1 MPADTG
7 HGDGG
12 PQGRGP
18 GTVGP
23 RNGGHGDRGRGVPRT
38 LAEELRTRPDDALAA
53 LLSARPDLL
62 SPVPNDLTQLAT
74 RAGTRASVVRAV
86 ERLDRFAQQT
96 AEALAIAP
104 DPCPYETL
112 RDLLTGDASTEDARG
127 ARGSGGSGD
136 VRGPDDAQ
144 GPGGARGPDDA
155 QDPGDARGSAD
166 AHGPQDARGRENTR
180 GREGARGPQDAQGPG
195 GAQGPGDTQ
204 DPKYGRGTAE
214 APGPEDARRPG
225 EAQGPGGTPSTGN
238 AQGPSDA
245 SAAGTPSA
253 TGIPSDVGPASD
265 TGTTSGAGTTPNTET
280 PSTVGPAPDTGTP
293 SPTGT
298 TPSTGPAPG
307 ARTTAAAGPASGI
320 GPTPTPAAE
329 TAAGV
334 GAASRIATPLS
345 PDERAAIAAELPRAV
360 ATLREQALVWGGDD
374 RLRLVRTARELLAPS
389 PTSPSPT
396 GLGPTMQEAASGMS
410 PGRLQEL
417 LAGDGLAPTHD
428 PVTAVA
434 ALAELFQDRARMAAL
449 LDGAPAGALAVLAKL
464 TWGPPYGEASVASPT
479 PPVGWLLDHGLLL
492 PSGPRNVV
500 LPREV
505 ALHLRHGRAH
515 RAPEPLAPPLSPIT
529 EHNPQAVD
537 NTAAGQT
544 FTALATVE
552 ELLGQWES
560 AGPPVLRAG
569 GLSVRDL
576 KRTAV
581 ALDVSEPVAA
591 FWIELAYAA
600 GLLASD
606 GETDERYAPTPAYD
620 DWLRLPAEERWARLA
635 AAWLPATRTAGLVG
649 GRDGRGRTLAALG
662 PDLDRSPAPE
672 VRRRILGLLATLPP
686 GAAAAP
692 EVLLARLR
700 WERPAGHRGA
710 AAAAAPGAASSTGST
725 GITGTTGTAGTAGTT
740 GTTPGITSPTGTT
753 GSVPGAT
760 SPTSEDLR
768 SRLARWTIAEA
779 EMLGIT
785 GRAALSSHGRAL
797 LERHPDEPPT
807 SGSDTASAH
816 AARLLAPL
824 LPEPLDHVLLQAD
837 LTAVAP
843 GPLER
848 PLAETLGVLADVESK
863 GGATVYRFTP
873 ESVRRA
879 LDAGRTADDVHT
891 FLAAHSR
898 TPVPQPL
905 SYLVD
910 DVARKHGRL
919 RIGAASAYLRC
930 DDDTLLA
937 EILAD
942 RRSAG
947 LRLRRLA
954 PTVLAAQA
962 PPDTLLEG
970 LRAMGYAPAAE
981 SAEGDVLVSRPEA
994 QRTPPRT
1001 PPVPVPEGPPLPD
1014 ATLLGAAVRA
1024 IRAGDLAA
1032 TAPHKTVAASGAGSG
1047 PEAGPHGSG
1056 TGSGADSGVGSGAGS
1071 RSGARS
1077 GGGSGGGGDR
1087 LPRTTSADT
1096 LATMQA
1102 AALTGSNVWIG
1113 YVNANGAA
1121 TQRVIAP
1128 VRVEGG
1134 FVTAYD
1140 HTSDEVRTYPLHRIT
1155 GAAELAE
1162 DAT

>member
-1 MPADTG
+1 M
-7 HGDGG
+7 
-12 PQGRGP
+12 
-18 GTVGP
+18 
-23 RNGGHGDRGRGVPRT
+23 PRT

-53 LLSARPDLL
+53 LLRARPDLL

-86 ERLDRFAQQT
+86 ERLDRFALQT
-96 AEALAIAP
+96 AEALAVAP

-112 RDLLTGDASTEDARG
+112 RDLLTGD
-127 ARGSGGSGD
+127 
-136 VRGPDDAQ
+136 
-144 GPGGARGPDDA
+144 
-155 QDPGDARGSAD
+155 
-166 AHGPQDARGRENTR
+166 
-180 GREGARGPQDAQGPG
+180 EGAE
-195 GAQGPGDTQ
+195 
-204 DPKYGRGTAE
+204 E
-214 APGPEDARRPG
+214 AAGQRDARRAR
-225 EAQGPGGTPSTGN
+225 EADGAGDVQGPDAASPLGPATPSSP
-238 AQGPSDA
+238 PSGTDA
-245 SAAGTPSA
+245 AL
-253 TGIPSDVGPASD
+253 
-265 TGTTSGAGTTPNTET
+265 GAE
-280 PSTVGPAPDTGTP
+280 
-293 SPTGT
+293 
-298 TPSTGPAPG
+298 
-307 ARTTAAAGPASGI
+307 
-320 GPTPTPAAE
+320 
-329 TAAGV
+329 
-334 GAASRIATPLS
+334 
-345 PDERAAIAAELPRAV
+345 ERAAIAAELPRAV
-360 ATLREQALVWGGDD
+360 ATLRDQALVWGGDD

-396 GLGPTMQEAASGMS
+396 GLGPTVQEATSGMS

-417 LAGDGLAPTHD
+417 LAGAGLPPTHD

-434 ALAELFQDRARMAAL
+434 TLAELFQDRARMAAL
-449 LDGAPAGALAVLAKL
+449 LDGAPAGAAGVLSKL

-479 PPVGWLLDHGLLL
+479 PPVGWLLDRGLLL

-515 RAPEPLAPPLSPIT
+515 RAPEPLAPPLSPT
-529 EHNPQAVD
+529 AEHDPQAVD
-537 NTAAGQT
+537 NTAAGQA

-552 ELLGQWES
+552 ELLGQWET

-576 KRTAV
+576 KRATV
-581 ALDVSEPVAA
+581 TLDVAEPVAA

-600 GLLASD
+600 GLVASD

-649 GRDGRGRTLAALG
+649 GRDNRGRTLAALG

-672 VRRRILGLLATLPP
+672 VRRRVLELLATLPP
-686 GAAAAP
+686 GAAATP
-692 EVLLARLR
+692 DVVLTRLR
-700 WERPAGHRGA
+700 WERPTSHRGA
-710 AAAAAPGAASSTGST
+710 PASAGAAPGASSPSGSAASAVSPIGS
-725 GITGTTGTAGTAGTT
+725 IPSAA
-740 GTTPGITSPTGTT
+740 SPTR
-753 GSVPGAT
+753 
-760 SPTSEDLR
+760 EDLR
-768 SRLARWTIAEA
+768 SRLARWAVAEA

-785 GRAALSSHGRAL
+785 GRGALSSHGRAL
-797 LERHPDEPPT
+797 LERHPDEPPAAR
-807 SGSDTASAH
+807 SDIASAH

-848 PLAETLGVLADVESK
+848 PLAETLGILADVESK

-905 SYLVD
+905 TYLVN

-919 RIGAASAYLRC
+919 RIGTASAYLRC
-930 DDDTLLA
+930 DDDALLA

-1001 PPVPVPEGPPLPD
+1001 PPVPVPEGPPVAD

-1032 TAPHKTVAASGAGSG
+1032 TAPHKPAAASGAGSG
-1047 PEAGPHGSG
+1047 PDAG
-1056 TGSGADSGVGSGAGS
+1056 AGSGAGS
-1071 RSGARS
+1071 RSGGGAGSRPGSGARS
-1077 GGGSGGGGDR
+1077 GAAAGGDR

-1140 HTSDEVRTYPLHRIT
+1140 HTADEVRTYPLHRIT